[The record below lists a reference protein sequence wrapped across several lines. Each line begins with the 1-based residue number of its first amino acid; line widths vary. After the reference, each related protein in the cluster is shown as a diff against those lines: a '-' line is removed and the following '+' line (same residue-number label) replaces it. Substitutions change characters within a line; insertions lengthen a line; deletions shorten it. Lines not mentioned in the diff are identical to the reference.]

1 MLISNRCIMVWCQAW
16 SKNLGQSLNFMT
28 LLVIFSFHYFS
39 TNHQEMVKSVPY
51 ACTINSVKFIVILWW
66 FNEIFQKQIYRSFQS
81 WAVRKVSEFAKA
93 CSKTVCIICLAPD
106 WNRVIA
112 RGSEKG
118 RSLISAYRSLAI
130 TTDTPGFKKLSMGPC
145 CILTSL
151 QFYKIFQIVCFFRPS
166 GIKVHLHIL
175 QVKIVTLWSF

>member
-1 MLISNRCIMVWCQAW
+1 MKCLSYIDAEVCGLMPNFIKKSWTVSKFYHSTCHILIP
-16 SKNLGQSLNFMT
+16 L
-28 LLVIFSFHYFS
+28 FS

-51 ACTINSVKFIVILWW
+51 ACTIKSVKFIVILWW

-81 WAVRKVSEFAKA
+81 WAVRKVLEFAKA

-130 TTDTPGFKKLSMGPC
+130 TASISGFEKLSRV
-145 CILTSL
+145 L
-151 QFYKIFQIVCFFRPS
+151 
-166 GIKVHLHIL
+166 
-175 QVKIVTLWSF
+175 